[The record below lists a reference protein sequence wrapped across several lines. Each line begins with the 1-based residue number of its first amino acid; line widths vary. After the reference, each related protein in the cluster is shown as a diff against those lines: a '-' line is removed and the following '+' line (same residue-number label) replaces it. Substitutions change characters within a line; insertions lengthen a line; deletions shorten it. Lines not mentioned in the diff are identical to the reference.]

1 MSEYYLNGVIVFVFY
16 CCYINCK
23 YLKKLMVSIN
33 FKKRCFKV
41 LEIELEMENV
51 NEFNDLNVLEGF

>member
-1 MSEYYLNGVIVFVFY
+1 
-16 CCYINCK
+16 
-23 YLKKLMVSIN
+23 MVSIN
-33 FKKRCFKV
+33 FKKRFFKV

>member
-1 MSEYYLNGVIVFVFY
+1 
-16 CCYINCK
+16 
-23 YLKKLMVSIN
+23 MVSIY
-33 FKKRCFKV
+33 FKKRFFKV

>member
-1 MSEYYLNGVIVFVFY
+1 
-16 CCYINCK
+16 
-23 YLKKLMVSIN
+23 MVSLN
-33 FKKRCFKV
+33 FKKRFFKV

>member
-1 MSEYYLNGVIVFVFY
+1 
-16 CCYINCK
+16 
-23 YLKKLMVSIN
+23 MVSIN